1 MSNRQDRLPT
11 LDCHAHIAP
20 DVTHSQLATLGH
32 SHVFAVTRSLSEAR
46 LVMNRDDRGLTWGI
60 GVHPAVATARAEYNP
75 EVFRQLLPR
84 FALVGEVGLDR
95 RGTRDEQ
102 ERILSDV
109 LGACDG
115 KPVMISIHSTGRTR
129 AVLDLVKQRPHPGV
143 ILHWFLGTS
152 SELTEAVRL
161 GTYFS
166 VNSAMS
172 DALLAAMPRDR
183 VLPETDFPARQVRA
197 RTPGETTALEKR
209 LATLWR
215 ISDQETRHQL
225 WTNLK
230 RLAVVSGAI
239 NVVSE
244 SLADTLLA
252 V

>member
-11 LDCHAHIAP
+11 LDCHAHVAP

-244 SLADTLLA
+244 SLADTLLT

>member
-209 LATLWR
+209 LATLGR

-244 SLADTLLA
+244 SLADTLLT

>member
-172 DALLAAMPRDR
+172 DALLTAMPRDR

-215 ISDQETRHQL
+215 ASNQETRHQL

-230 RLAVVSGAI
+230 RLAVVTGAI
-239 NVVSE
+239 DVVSE
-244 SLADTLLA
+244 SLADTLLT

>member
-166 VNSAMS
+166 VNSAMG
-172 DALLAAMPRDR
+172 DALLTAMPRDR

-244 SLADTLLA
+244 SLADTLLT

>member
-11 LDCHAHIAP
+11 LDCHAHVAP

-95 RGTRDEQ
+95 RGARDEQ
-102 ERILSDV
+102 EQILSDV
-109 LGACDG
+109 LDACDG

-129 AVLDLVKQRPHPGV
+129 EVLDLVKQRAHPGV

-152 SELTEAVRL
+152 SELTEAMRL

-172 DALLAAMPRDR
+172 DALLTAMPRDR

-215 ISDQETRHQL
+215 ASTQETRHQL

-230 RLAVVSGAI
+230 RLAVVTGAI
-239 NVVSE
+239 DVVSE
-244 SLADTLLA
+244 SLADTLLT

>member
-32 SHVFAVTRSLSEAR
+32 SHVFAATRSLSEAR

-244 SLADTLLA
+244 SLADTLLT

>member
-1 MSNRQDRLPT
+1 
-11 LDCHAHIAP
+11 
-20 DVTHSQLATLGH
+20 
-32 SHVFAVTRSLSEAR
+32 
-46 LVMNRDDRGLTWGI
+46 
-60 GVHPAVATARAEYNP
+60 
-75 EVFRQLLPR
+75 
-84 FALVGEVGLDR
+84 
-95 RGTRDEQ
+95 
-102 ERILSDV
+102 
-109 LGACDG
+109 
-115 KPVMISIHSTGRTR
+115 MISIHSTGRTR

-244 SLADTLLA
+244 SLADTLLT

>member
-215 ISDQETRHQL
+215 ISDQETRHQH

-244 SLADTLLA
+244 SLADTLLT

>member
-75 EVFRQLLPR
+75 EVFRQLLPQ

-102 ERILSDV
+102 ERILGDV

-115 KPVMISIHSTGRTR
+115 KSVMISIHSTGRTR
-129 AVLDLVKQRPHPGV
+129 EVLDLVKQRPHPGV

-166 VNSAMS
+166 VNSAMG
-172 DALLAAMPRDR
+172 DALLTAMPRDR

-230 RLAVVSGAI
+230 RLAVASGAI
-239 NVVSE
+239 DVVSE
-244 SLADTLLA
+244 SLADTLLT

>member
-1 MSNRQDRLPT
+1 M
-11 LDCHAHIAP
+11 
-20 DVTHSQLATLGH
+20 
-32 SHVFAVTRSLSEAR
+32 
-46 LVMNRDDRGLTWGI
+46 
-60 GVHPAVATARAEYNP
+60 
-75 EVFRQLLPR
+75 
-84 FALVGEVGLDR
+84 GEVGLDR

-244 SLADTLLA
+244 SLADTLLT

>member
-1 MSNRQDRLPT
+1 MSNRQDRLPA

-95 RGTRDEQ
+95 RGARDEQ
-102 ERILSDV
+102 EQILSDV
-109 LGACDG
+109 LDACDG

-129 AVLDLVKQRPHPGV
+129 EVLDLVKQRAHPGV

-152 SELTEAVRL
+152 SELTEAMR
-161 GTYFS
+161 
-166 VNSAMS
+166 
-172 DALLAAMPRDR
+172 
-183 VLPETDFPARQVRA
+183 
-197 RTPGETTALEKR
+197 
-209 LATLWR
+209 
-215 ISDQETRHQL
+215 L
-225 WTNLK
+225 WT
-230 RLAVVSGAI
+230 
-239 NVVSE
+239 
-244 SLADTLLA
+244 
-252 V
+252 

>member
-1 MSNRQDRLPT
+1 MSNRQVRLPT

-244 SLADTLLA
+244 SLADTLLT

>member
-75 EVFRQLLPR
+75 EVFRQLLPQ

-102 ERILSDV
+102 ERILGDV

-115 KPVMISIHSTGRTR
+115 KSVMISIHSTGRTR
-129 AVLDLVKQRPHPGV
+129 EVLDLVKQRPHPGV

-161 GTYFS
+161 GTFFS
-166 VNSAMS
+166 VNSAMG
-172 DALLAAMPRDR
+172 DALLTAMPRDR
-183 VLPETDFPARQVRA
+183 VLPETDFPARPVRA

-215 ISDQETRHQL
+215 ISVQETRHQL

-239 NVVSE
+239 DVVSE
-244 SLADTLLA
+244 SLADTLLT

>member
-75 EVFRQLLPR
+75 EVFRQLLPQ

-102 ERILSDV
+102 ERILGDV

-115 KPVMISIHSTGRTR
+115 KSVMISIHSTGRTR
-129 AVLDLVKQRPHPGV
+129 EVLDLVKQRPHPGV

-244 SLADTLLA
+244 SLADTLLT

>member
-152 SELTEAVRL
+152 SELTEAVTL

-244 SLADTLLA
+244 SLADTLLT

>member
-32 SHVFAVTRSLSEAR
+32 SHVFAVTRRLSEAR

-75 EVFRQLLPR
+75 EVFRQLLPQ

-95 RGTRDEQ
+95 RGTRDGQ

-129 AVLDLVKQRPHPGV
+129 EVLDLVKQRPHPGV

-152 SELTEAVRL
+152 SELTEALRL

-172 DALLAAMPRDR
+172 DALLAAMPRER
-183 VLPETDFPARQVRA
+183 VLPETDFPARQIRA

-239 NVVSE
+239 DVVSE

>member
-143 ILHWFLGTS
+143 ILPWFLGTS

-244 SLADTLLA
+244 SLADTLLT

>member
-244 SLADTLLA
+244 SLADTLLT

>member
-11 LDCHAHIAP
+11 LDCHAHVAP

-172 DALLAAMPRDR
+172 DALLTAMPRDR

-244 SLADTLLA
+244 SLADTLLT

>member
-75 EVFRQLLPR
+75 EVFRQLLPQ

-102 ERILSDV
+102 ERILGDV

-115 KPVMISIHSTGRTR
+115 KSVMISIHSTGRTR
-129 AVLDLVKQRPHPGV
+129 EVLDLVKQRPHPGV

-166 VNSAMS
+166 VNSAMG
-172 DALLAAMPRDR
+172 DALLTAMPRDR

-197 RTPGETTALEKR
+197 RTPGETTALAKR
-209 LATLWR
+209 LAALWR
-215 ISDQETRHQL
+215 ISDQETRRQL
-225 WTNLK
+225 WTNLN
-230 RLAVVSGAI
+230 RLAVASGAI
-239 NVVSE
+239 DVVSE
-244 SLADTLLA
+244 SLADTLLT

>member
-75 EVFRQLLPR
+75 EVFRQLLPQ

-244 SLADTLLA
+244 SLADTLLT